1 MSSLFFVGL
10 GLSLICGLIM
20 LIRIF
25 KSSVLLG
32 VLSLFFFPATIF
44 ALIRNWNDP
53 DTDIKWPF
61 FLNFVF
67 VGMMFYSA
75 FTTVASVY
83 EQEMMMLSDEDIAQI
98 ADGDPE
104 TEALLRSQ
112 RDSLRAEYDWGPD
125 GAGNPLDELLPRAS
139 IESDTQEGFGPLSD
153 AAQQDLN
160 YEAAASGL
168 KYQRGTARFESARL
182 ELPLPQHF
190 RFVAIDL
197 LAPQGR
203 VRERVLGPGNFG
215 WIVHERMDMGREEAW
230 WVETRFHAD
239 GYVPRPD
246 GALAEQLR
254 GSGSIV
260 LDSGESLL
268 DPAWHASLG
277 VATWLRAR
285 PGGRFDAHA
294 ALPLRHGVMLYT
306 VPDISAEEREL
317 GIRACRLMAARS
329 VIDRGWSNREFK
341 AGSDREAGV
350 SLAQWI
356 SAQSVADVEAMVEAE
371 DALAQ

>member
-1 MSSLFFVGL
+1 MSSLFFVGM

-32 VLSLFFFPATIF
+32 VLSLFFFPATII

-67 VGMMFYSA
+67 VGMMFYGA

-83 EQEMMMLSDEDIAQI
+83 EQEMMMLSDEDIAEI

-112 RDSLRAEYDWGPD
+112 RDTLRAEYDWGSD
-125 GAGNPLDELLPRAS
+125 GAGSPLDDLLPRAS
-139 IESDTQEGFGPLSD
+139 IESDTQGFGPLSD
-153 AAQQDLN
+153 AAHEDLN

-168 KYQRGTARFESARL
+168 RYQRGTARFESARL

-197 LAPQGR
+197 LSPQGR
-203 VRERVLGPGNFG
+203 VRERVLGPGQFG
-215 WIVHERMDMGREEAW
+215 WIVHERMDMAREEAW

-239 GYVPRPD
+239 GYVPRPE

-254 GSGSIV
+254 GSGAIV

-268 DPAWHASLG
+268 DPAWHAGYG
-277 VATWLRAR
+277 VATWLRTR
-285 PGGRFDAHA
+285 PDGRFDAHA

-306 VPDISAEEREL
+306 VPDISADEREL
-317 GIRACRLMAARS
+317 GVRACRLMAARS

-356 SAQSVADVEAMVEAE
+356 SAQSVADVEAAVEAE